1 MEAVR
6 RSANQLFQ
14 DSTKQVD
21 VCSEDAIDFDS
32 MRRRWRC
39 REEAMRDASTGVDAV
54 NDAKRKLAECCDFL
68 ERAVTNSKAPR
79 SA

>member
-14 DSTKQVD
+14 DSTNQVD

-32 MRRRWRC
+32 MRRRC
-39 REEAMRDASTGVDAV
+39 REEAMRDASTGGDAV
-54 NDAKRKLAECCDFL
+54 NDAKRKLAECCAFL